1 MHPYHQHF
9 TKLALSNI
17 NIQILPTSNTS
28 WQDTKTN
35 LELPLL
41 LPSNKYFK
49 VTKKPVTQTTMPLPM
64 LNISKV
70 KILFLGKYT
79 LEQPP
84 QEEIS

>member
-1 MHPYHQHF
+1 
-9 TKLALSNI
+9 
-17 NIQILPTSNTS
+17 
-28 WQDTKTN
+28 
-35 LELPLL
+35 
-41 LPSNKYFK
+41 
-49 VTKKPVTQTTMPLPM
+49 MPLPI